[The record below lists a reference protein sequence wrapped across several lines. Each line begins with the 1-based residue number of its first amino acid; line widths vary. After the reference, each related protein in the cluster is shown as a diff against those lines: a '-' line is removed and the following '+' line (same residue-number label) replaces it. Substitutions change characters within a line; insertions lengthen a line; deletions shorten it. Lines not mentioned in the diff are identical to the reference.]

1 MKPNAKKA
9 RRSGINQWSRKKAHS
24 LLARIITTWTA
35 GSLGVL
41 FLLFFMLAA
50 VSTAPMTSP
59 TVQAFREFRFKQ
71 STFIGTRDNHE

>member
-1 MKPNAKKA
+1 
-9 RRSGINQWSRKKAHS
+9 
-24 LLARIITTWTA
+24 
-35 GSLGVL
+35 L

-71 STFIGTRDNHE
+71 STVIGTRDNHE